1 MRRPHTAEVR
11 GGRIT
16 EGALI
21 HRWILIVACAVFALA
36 FWKRND
42 VPAGLAVDAALAA
55 DPAQTPT
62 WRPPFTTRWDGIEY
76 TVEPQFEYDLYG
88 VIVSYRQHGEAS
100 RMHRLAKDHLNMAD
114 VCVVWGGDATSEY
127 LAELD
132 FWNGVFTCNVHTS
145 SREAWESFDM
155 TEMSNNHLISD
166 DPAIRE
172 RVADVA
178 IGDQVHIKGV
188 LASYGAHE
196 GGRRG
201 TSTTRED
208 TGDGA
213 CEVIFVDTFEV
224 IRPSPSSWRLTMYLS
239 LAVIAAA
246 LLWYFR
252 QPYRPYTPGIE
263 RS

>member
-1 MRRPHTAEVR
+1 M
-11 GGRIT
+11 
-16 EGALI
+16 
-21 HRWILIVACAVFALA
+21 
-36 FWKRND
+36 
-42 VPAGLAVDAALAA
+42 PAGLDVDAALAA
-55 DPAQTPT
+55 DPAQAPT
-62 WRPPFTTRWDGIEY
+62 SRAPFTTRWDGIDY
-76 TVEPQFEYDLYG
+76 TVEPVFEYDLYG
-88 VIVSYRQHGEAS
+88 LVVSYRQHGEGS
-100 RMHRLAKDHLNMAD
+100 RMHRLARDHLNMAD
-114 VCVVWGGDATSEY
+114 VCVVWGDNATSEY
-127 LAELD
+127 LGDLD

-145 SREAWESFDM
+145 SRAAWESFDM

-178 IGDQVHIKGV
+178 IGDQVHIRGV
-188 LASYGAHE
+188 LASYGAIG

-224 IRPSPSSWRLTMYLS
+224 IRPSANPWRLTMYLS

-246 LLWYFR
+246 LFWHFR
-252 QPYRPYTPGIE
+252 QPYRPYAADFL